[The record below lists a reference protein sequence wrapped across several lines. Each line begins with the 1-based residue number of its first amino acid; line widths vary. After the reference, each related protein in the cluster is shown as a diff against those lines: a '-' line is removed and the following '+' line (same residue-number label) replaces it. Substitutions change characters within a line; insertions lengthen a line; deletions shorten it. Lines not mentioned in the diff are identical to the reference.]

1 MVSGEAIKIINNDD
15 TPNHHTETQDHK
27 QFTIPL
33 LAIDIKIFENI
44 SYVPQVYNLV
54 NVNDEKGQADL
65 IGVF

>member
-1 MVSGEAIKIINNDD
+1 MMTHQTITQRLKITNNL
-15 TPNHHTETQDHK
+15 

-44 SYVPQVYNLV
+44 SYVPQLYNLV

>member
-1 MVSGEAIKIINNDD
+1 MTHQTITQRLKITNNL
-15 TPNHHTETQDHK
+15 

-44 SYVPQVYNLV
+44 SYVPQLYNLV

>member
-1 MVSGEAIKIINNDD
+1 MMTHQTITQRLKITNNL
-15 TPNHHTETQDHK
+15 

-33 LAIDIKIFENI
+33 FAIDIKIIENI
-44 SYVPQVYNLV
+44 SYVPQLYNLV

>member
-1 MVSGEAIKIINNDD
+1 MMTHQTITQRLKITNNL
-15 TPNHHTETQDHK
+15 

-44 SYVPQVYNLV
+44 SYVPLLYNLV